1 MNKLFK
7 WIILLAIWN
16 SILFFNKSL
25 GISVILF
32 MLPFIIFII
41 YVLKSNEKII
51 NKNGLLLII
60 PILMLSVSY
69 CIYNQTFFKIL
80 NSILIP
86 FLTMLMFIMCI
97 RPTNKFKTILQNIF
111 GILIK
116 PFSYINRVMNI
127 IFELLSKKLT
137 ISSTSKKVIKSILI
151 LIPFLIIILL
161 LLTSADMIF
170 ESMISKII
178 NIKYIMKLL
187 TFKNFK
193 NLSYRIIIILIFF
206 LYLSVVLN
214 YILFTYPKEK
224 SKEKELKVKND
235 NLTIK
240 VILTAFNVV
249 YIIFDFIQIKS
260 LLFHSVS
267 SNINYAEYARQ
278 GFLQLMIISIINIVL
293 ILISKEFEEND
304 STKNKYIKSM
314 SLLMVVLTFIIIIS
328 SFFRMNL
335 YESEFGY
342 TFLRLLV
349 YVILFTETLLLIPT
363 IIYIIKKNFNITKSY
378 FIIVIVIYTFI
389 NFVNIDEIIAVRNIN
404 RYNVKNDID
413 IEYLENGRA
422 DNIPILIKLYN
433 KVEDKEIKE
442 KLYNYLKGVD
452 LDINGFQEFNISKL
466 IAKQKIKKLK

>member
-32 MLPFIIFII
+32 ML
-41 YVLKSNEKII
+41 LKSNEKII

-293 ILISKEFEEND
+293 ILISKKFEEND

-314 SLLMVVLTFIIIIS
+314 SLLMVLLTFIIIIS

>member
-293 ILISKEFEEND
+293 ILISKKFEEND

-314 SLLMVVLTFIIIIS
+314 SLLMVLLTFIIIIS

>member
-193 NLSYRIIIILIFF
+193 KLSYRIIIILIFF

-249 YIIFDFIQIKS
+249 YII
-260 LLFHSVS
+260 L
-267 SNINYAEYARQ
+267 
-278 GFLQLMIISIINIVL
+278 
-293 ILISKEFEEND
+293 
-304 STKNKYIKSM
+304 
-314 SLLMVVLTFIIIIS
+314 
-328 SFFRMNL
+328 
-335 YESEFGY
+335 
-342 TFLRLLV
+342 
-349 YVILFTETLLLIPT
+349 
-363 IIYIIKKNFNITKSY
+363 
-378 FIIVIVIYTFI
+378 
-389 NFVNIDEIIAVRNIN
+389 
-404 RYNVKNDID
+404 
-413 IEYLENGRA
+413 
-422 DNIPILIKLYN
+422 
-433 KVEDKEIKE
+433 
-442 KLYNYLKGVD
+442 
-452 LDINGFQEFNISKL
+452 
-466 IAKQKIKKLK
+466 

>member
-193 NLSYRIIIILIFF
+193 KLSYRIIIILIFF

-293 ILISKEFEEND
+293 ILISKKFEEND

-314 SLLMVVLTFIIIIS
+314 SLLMVLLTFIIIIS

>member
-293 ILISKEFEEND
+293 ILISKELEEND

-314 SLLMVVLTFIIIIS
+314 SLLMVLLTFIIIIS